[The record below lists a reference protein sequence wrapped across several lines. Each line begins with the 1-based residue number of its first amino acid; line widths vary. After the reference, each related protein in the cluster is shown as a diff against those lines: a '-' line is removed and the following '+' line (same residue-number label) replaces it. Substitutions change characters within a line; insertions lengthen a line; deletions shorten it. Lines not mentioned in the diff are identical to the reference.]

1 MVTARS
7 AVQVRRLRGDHERPG
22 RPGLT
27 ALTRLWV
34 EGLVHPVAA
43 MRALPATGAASQ
55 SCIPQAPICW
65 PEAAVG
71 RWRHRRPADRGE
83 SRAD

>member
-22 RPGLT
+22 WPDLT

-34 EGLVHPVAA
+34 QGLVHPVAA

-55 SCIPQAPICW
+55 SCIPQAPDML
-65 PEAAVG
+65 AGGG
-71 RWRHRRPADRGE
+71 RWAVATQASGG
-83 SRAD
+83 SW